1 MLLSLRERI
10 IKMQNKHIKEFL
22 NYYIGLPNPQYAVLL
37 KGKWGSGKT
46 HFINEY
52 KKELDK
58 NKQKIESADSAKFV
72 LTKK

>member
-22 NYYIGLPNPQYAVLL
+22 NYYIELPNPQYAVLR

-46 HFINEY
+46 HFINE
-52 KKELDK
+52 
-58 NKQKIESADSAKFV
+58 
-72 LTKK
+72 